1 MRTQI
6 KICGLSSFEMLDAA
20 IDAGADAVG
29 FVFAE
34 SPRRVTPEAAARMA
48 ESLPESIISVAVMR
62 HPDPHEVAKVV
73 KVLDPVFLQT
83 DVEDFDRIELLGP
96 CRPLPVFRE
105 GRPTPGKLPRLL
117 LFEGS
122 VSGSGEVADWSQARK
137 LAAKTRVILAG
148 GLHPGNVGEA
158 IRSVRPYGVDV
169 SSGVEV
175 SRGKKDPW
183 LIKAFVEAVR
193 EADRQKDFIGDVS

>member
-6 KICGLSSFEMLDAA
+6 KICGLSSFEMLHAA

-34 SPRRVTPEAAARMA
+34 SPRRVTPDAAARMA

-62 HPDPHEVAKVV
+62 HPDRHEVEDIVR
-73 KVLDPVFLQT
+73 VLDPVFLQT
-83 DVEDFDRIELLGP
+83 DVEDFDRIELVGP
-96 CRPLPVFRE
+96 CRPLPVFRA
-105 GRPTPGKLPRLL
+105 GRPVPEKLPRLL
-117 LFEGS
+117 LFEGP

-148 GLHPGNVGEA
+148 GLHPGNVAEA
-158 IRSVRPYGVDV
+158 IRTVRPYGVDV
-169 SSGVEV
+169 SSGVEL
-175 SRGKKDPW
+175 SRGKKDPG
-183 LIKAFVEAVR
+183 LIREFVEAVR
-193 EADRQKDFIGDVS
+193 DADRQKDFIGDVS